1 MARERWQQSSAEE
14 LENQIKNGVTMGAA
28 AAVALTSSWRA
39 GAAALPKMS
48 DSASA
53 VIDVEKPLAP
63 SRTRLARRTQPR
75 VARAASMDSATQSPV
90 TEATTTKQVRPLL
103 TSSGAKPRYRRRSA
117 TPSTTG
123 AASPPAIGPRARR
136 SETAAVSSTQLL

>member
-14 LENQIKNGVTMGAA
+14 LENQIRNGVTMSAA
-28 AAVALTSSWRA
+28 AAVALTSSCRA

-63 SRTRLARRTQPR
+63 SRTRLARRTEPSVAR
-75 VARAASMDSATQSPV
+75 VASKDSATHSPV
-90 TEATTTKQVRPLL
+90 TEATTTNQARPLV
-103 TSSGAKPRYRRRSA
+103 TSSGAKLRYKSRSA

-123 AASPPAIGPRARR
+123 A
-136 SETAAVSSTQLL
+136 